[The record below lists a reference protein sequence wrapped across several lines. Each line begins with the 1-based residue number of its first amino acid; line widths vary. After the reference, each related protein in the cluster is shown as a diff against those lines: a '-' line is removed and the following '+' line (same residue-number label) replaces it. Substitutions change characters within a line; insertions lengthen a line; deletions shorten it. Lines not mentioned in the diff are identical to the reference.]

1 MQSISFYPYNNLNI
15 KSIIFDLGG
24 VILDIDS
31 RLTVDAFRQLGAN
44 NPESMFTNAE
54 QVQLLNNFD
63 CGLVTPQE
71 FRDEVRRVLGL
82 RVIDSQI
89 DEAWNALLLSWDLN
103 RLKLIDELRKE
114 YRVFL
119 LSNTSVIHSDL
130 YNTQLIELTGGRNLK
145 AFFEKVYYS
154 YEVGLRKPSP
164 AIFEMVINENNLV
177 PSETLFIDDTLE
189 HIKSAELLGLNTY
202 HIKPSNGETILQLF
216 KGMR

>member
-31 RLTVDAFRQLGAN
+31 RRTVDAFGQLGAN
-44 NPESMFTNAE
+44 NPESIFKNAE

-71 FRDEVRRVLGL
+71 FRDEVRRIFNLSIADSE
-82 RVIDSQI
+82 IDG
-89 DEAWNALLLSWDLN
+89 AWNALLLSWDLN
-103 RLKLIDELRKE
+103 RLSLIDELRKE

-130 YNTQLIELTGGRNLK
+130 YNKQLVELSSGRSLK
-145 AFFEKVYYS
+145 AFFDKVYYS
-154 YEVGLRKPSP
+154 YEIGLRKPNP

-177 PSETLFIDDTLE
+177 PNETLFIDDTLE
-189 HIKSAELLGLNTY
+189 HVKSAESLGLITY
-202 HIKPSNGETILQLF
+202 HIKPSNGETVLQLF
-216 KGMR
+216 KHV